1 MLRGR
6 KDILGRGNG
15 RTRSQ
20 VWIQGRESGNGAW
33 VLRLLGGPGMD
44 QGCSL
49 LIAGN
54 ARFMVD
60 AQEGMEAFRSEWG

>member
-1 MLRGR
+1 
-6 KDILGRGNG
+6 
-15 RTRSQ
+15 
-20 VWIQGRESGNGAW
+20 
-33 VLRLLGGPGMD
+33 MD